1 MSNYR
6 KIHITLEEENFQ
18 CIRRLAFDN
27 EVSISTAIDFVI
39 EEALR
44 KDKETP
50 PPAEPREAPP
60 QPEDSRP
67 KEWSAVSRSLK

>member
-18 CIRRLAFDN
+18 SIRRLAFDN

-50 PPAEPREAPP
+50 PPAEPPEVAP
-60 QPEDSRP
+60 QPEESRP
-67 KEWSAVSRSLK
+67 TTWSAVSRSLK